1 MISFLLCLPPIQGGI
16 TSLYPNYFVCKV
28 NKFVKLKIWESL
40 YFLPF

>member
-28 NKFVKLKIWESL
+28 NVCEA
-40 YFLPF
+40 